1 MIVSQ
6 RPSASAPLRIA
17 RKISPSDQRFNGPA
31 GVRLEGTN
39 DPTGIGTLLPMS
51 RPPVSSPSD
60 QRFNGP
66 AGVRLEGTNDPTG
79 IGTLLPMSRPPVS
92 SPSDQRF
99 NGPAGVR
106 LEGTNDPT
114 GIGTLLPMSRPPV
127 RWHALQKPST
137 SALPRISTYPEG

>member
-17 RKISPSDQRFNGPA
+17 RKI
-31 GVRLEGTN
+31 
-39 DPTGIGTLLPMS
+39 
-51 RPPVSSPSD
+51 SPSD

-137 SALPRISTYPEG
+137 SALPRISTYPEGSGVVAAIDRSACCSRFSYCETDHSRPPTTIKI